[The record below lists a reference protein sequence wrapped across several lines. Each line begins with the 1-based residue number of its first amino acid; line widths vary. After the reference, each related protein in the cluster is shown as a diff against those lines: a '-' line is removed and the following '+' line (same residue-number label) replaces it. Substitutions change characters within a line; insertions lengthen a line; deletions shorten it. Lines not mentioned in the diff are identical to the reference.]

1 MPKAKKNSDTAEVE
15 KKITGKTKKTV
26 SKSPANKKS
35 SSRKAPEKSAH
46 PKARPVIID
55 VIEDDDDQAD
65 FPDLPAY
72 LADAATMP
80 EENNQSNYNVKPIDQ
95 QEKFFAELVS
105 EMKEGGTNK
114 KETATLKTKEIAP
127 IKSLGLYKRLVWQF
141 ILGIGALLLI
151 IFYFVFSK
159 LTITIS
165 PSGET
170 INDTLLV
177 KVSSSLSVDE
187 GDITDFRESIAGQV
201 KEIDLNEEKVF
212 LSSGEEF
219 SGEEISG
226 RVKLINTTAKDQ
238 PLVATTRLL
247 SPDNKLYRIKE
258 AVNVPAGGEVEAEIY
273 VEKPSEELAIGPTTF
288 TIPGLWVGL
297 QDKIYAR
304 NSEPFIYRQKINKY
318 VKASDIEKAISE
330 MNAILLAKAKL
341 GEKDIS
347 KNAQVLYEF
356 LSPTKFDYSV
366 KPGEAVESFT
376 LKASTTLLNV
386 IFSKD
391 DVHKL
396 TTAKLKLLIPDDK
409 KLVENSLDNISY
421 KLENY
426 DTENQTATVKLNFN
440 GTMILQSDTE
450 LIDKKQLV
458 NLTSDQIATYLNSF
472 PEIKEYNLEF
482 APSFIKR
489 APRLPERI
497 KVNIQGL
504 SE

>member
-55 VIEDDDDQAD
+55 VIEDDDQID

-72 LADAATMP
+72 LADAAAVP
-80 EENNQSNYNVKPIDQ
+80 EEDNQPDYDVKPIDQ

-105 EMKEGGTNK
+105 EMKENKPNK
-114 KETATLKTKEIAP
+114 KEGATSNTKETAP
-127 IKSLGLYKRLVWQF
+127 AKSLGLYKRLVWQF

-177 KVSSSLSVDE
+177 KVASSTSTNEEDS
-187 GDITDFRESIAGQV
+187 TDFRESITGQV
-201 KEIDLNEEKVF
+201 REINLNEEKVF

-341 GEKDIS
+341 GEKDIA